1 MKTKECPGLKRI
13 SNSKGQFAI
22 ESVLLVT
29 ILIGGFM
36 LITKYARDN
45 NLISKLVTT
54 PFTTNVAAMT
64 AFGVWHADGCRSPG
78 KARQTIGKCHPNSIS
93 RSVSS
98 APGL

>member
-1 MKTKECPGLKRI
+1 MKTVECPGLKRM
-13 SNSKGQFAI
+13 NNKGQFAI

-29 ILIGGFM
+29 ILIGLFM
-36 LITKYARDN
+36 LVTKYARDN
-45 NLISKLVTT
+45 DLISKLVTT

-64 AFGVWHADGCRSPG
+64 AFGVWKPDGCVSKG
-78 KARQTIGKCHPNSIS
+78 KPKQTIGKCHPNSIT